1 MAIARFINTKE
12 IMDIYN
18 ERNPTNRIAEKTAAK
33 WRDEWKEEHPNAKL
47 PGNTIIPYIW
57 FEEHYGEDAYRGLT
71 LDELTM
77 AKLDLLRIS
86 EGMSRSEFVC
96 KIIDECIKKTQVL

>member
-1 MAIARFINTKE
+1 MAIARFVNAQE

-18 ERNPTNRIAEKTAAK
+18 ERNPTNKVSYPTALGWK
-33 WRDEWKEEHPNAKL
+33 NKLKEEHHGVDL
-47 PGNTIIPYIW
+47 PYNVIPYIW